1 VTSIKT
7 HAVIEHIENNRK
19 MLTFSAEF
27 QGRATVS
34 KVLLFTC
41 ITFSQHP
48 DKTENSYEGV
58 CKVEKSKS
66 SKMSANQINWVI
78 DLVAFVMF
86 FLIVAPQSTGIP
98 VHEWLSVVFVGTFV
112 VHIVAHWQWVVE
124 ISKRFLKKLQG
135 ENRFNYL
142 WDAFAFLVMTTA
154 IMSGFL
160 ISQAVLPTL
169 GMPLIADPFWVR
181 LHDLSANLSL
191 LLLAIHLALHWQ
203 WIVNAFNRYV
213 RKPRT
218 ASN

>member
-1 VTSIKT
+1 
-7 HAVIEHIENNRK
+7 
-19 MLTFSAEF
+19 
-27 QGRATVS
+27 
-34 KVLLFTC
+34 
-41 ITFSQHP
+41 
-48 DKTENSYEGV
+48 
-58 CKVEKSKS
+58 VEKSNS

-112 VHIVAHWQWVVE
+112 VHVVAHWQWVVE
-124 ISKRFLKKLQG
+124 ISKRFPKKLQG
-135 ENRFNYL
+135 ETRFNYI
-142 WDAFAFLVMTTA
+142 WNAFSFLVMITA
-154 IMSGFL
+154 IMSGLL

-169 GMPLIADPFWVR
+169 GMPLIVDPFWVM

-191 LLLAIHLALHWQ
+191 LLLAIHLAVHWQ

-213 RKPRT
+213 RKPSA